1 MVKLVSVIICLIFGF
16 FLISYSSTP
25 PEAITKYSNEEVS
38 IEFNEKILIKKPG
51 FDKPEQSY
59 FATAI
64 SLVKF
69 NKIKMQEGNIQQVT
83 PGKDG
88 YLSKMFIL
96 PYRSPEFVKEI
107 LGKITLMKK
116 KHEQYIPFSM
126 ESSEKQTM
134 GWRYQ
139 VGKLSFDHYVVFGK
153 KYNYLF
159 ISSPYGSNGA
169 IEKVIKSMNYSYS
182 ESLQSY
188 LKGTSNN

>member
-1 MVKLVSVIICLIFGF
+1 MVKLISVIICFIFGF
-16 FLISYSSTP
+16 FLISYSSSTS

-38 IEFNEKILIKKPG
+38 IEFNEKILIKEPG
-51 FDKPEQSY
+51 FDKPEQPY

-69 NKIKMQEGNIQQVT
+69 NKVKIQEGNIQQVI

-116 KHEQYIPFSM
+116 KHEQYVPFSM

-139 VGKLSFDHYVVFGK
+139 VGKLTFDHYMVFGK

-159 ISSPYGSNGA
+159 ISSHYGSTGA
-169 IEKVIKSMNYSYS
+169 IEKVIRIMSYN
-182 ESLQSY
+182 ESLISY
-188 LKGTSNN
+188 LNKN